1 MPNDVS
7 IKKLILVPALIT
19 LAVTLLRLTGEL
31 MHWSKALFNPAAGG
45 GGALVGIAW
54 LVPVFGIYFGLKL
67 AGAGLAPAAVGPAI
81 GYSVLGFALMPAL
94 GFGAVKLGLS
104 PQSFGAFALF
114 IVLGIV
120 GAVIAYRALPA
131 LGRGLLAYRLA
142 ARVPV
147 VIVMLVAIL
156 GNWGTH
162 YDVTQPNFPAMS
174 PIAKW
179 LLIGL
184 LPQLTMWIWFTI
196 AAGVKFR
203 AVAGAA
209 AGRARHPATARA
221 RHFRTG
227 ARPA

>member
-1 MPNDVS
+1 MTNDVS

-54 LVPVFGIYFGLKL
+54 LVPVFGVYFGLKL

-81 GYSVLGFALMPAL
+81 GYSVLGFALVPAL

-120 GAVIAYRALPA
+120 GAVIAYRAWPA
-131 LGRGLLAYRLA
+131 LGRVLLAYGLA

-147 VIVMLVAIL
+147 AIVMLVAIL
-156 GNWGTH
+156 GRWGTH
-162 YDVTQPNFPAMS
+162 YDVAPQNLSAMN

-184 LPQLTMWIWFTI
+184 LPQLTIWIWFTI
-196 AAGVKFR
+196 AAGLIFG
-203 AVAGAA
+203 AVAVAA
-209 AGRARHPATARA
+209 TGRARHPATA
-221 RHFRTG
+221 
-227 ARPA
+227 

>member
-1 MPNDVS
+1 MTSDVS
-7 IKKLILVPALIT
+7 IKKLILVPAVIT

-45 GGALVGIAW
+45 GGAIVGIAW

-81 GYSVLGFALMPAL
+81 GYAFLGFAVMPAL

-104 PQSFGAFALF
+104 PQGFGAFAVF
-114 IVLGIV
+114 IVLALV
-120 GAVIAYRALPA
+120 GAVIAYRGWPA
-131 LGRGLLAYRLA
+131 LGRTLLAYGLA

-147 VIVMLVAIL
+147 AIVMLVAIL

-162 YDVTQPNFPAMS
+162 YDVAPPDFPAMS

-184 LPQLTMWIWFTI
+184 LPQLTIWIWFTI
-196 AAGVKFR
+196 AVGGLFGAI
-203 AVAGAA
+203 AVAAT
-209 AGRARHPATARA
+209 GRARRPATA
-221 RHFRTG
+221 
-227 ARPA
+227 

>member
-1 MPNDVS
+1 MTSDVS
-7 IKKLILVPALIT
+7 IKKLILVPAVIT

-45 GGALVGIAW
+45 GGAIVGIAW

-81 GYSVLGFALMPAL
+81 GYSVLGFAVVPAL

-104 PQSFGAFALF
+104 PQGFGAFAVF
-114 IVLGIV
+114 IVLAIA
-120 GAVIAYRALPA
+120 GAVIAYRAWPA
-131 LGRGLLAYRLA
+131 LGRVLLAYGLA

-147 VIVMLVAIL
+147 AIVMLVAIL

-162 YDVTQPNFPAMS
+162 YDVAPPNFPAMS
-174 PIAKW
+174 PVAKW

-196 AAGVKFR
+196 AAGALFGAI
-203 AVAGAA
+203 AVAA
-209 AGRARHPATARA
+209 AGRARRPATA
-221 RHFRTG
+221 
-227 ARPA
+227 